1 MVFHLQLGGADAA
14 ADPETAITYEKSFAF
29 LFPSVKPFSF
39 PGCKSLS
46 PSDVGAMM
54 IAYEKTFASLYRW
67 VGFPLVEPAETPV
80 CSGNRPANLVR
91 KGPFAG

>member
-1 MVFHLQLGGADAA
+1 
-14 ADPETAITYEKSFAF
+14 
-29 LFPSVKPFSF
+29 
-39 PGCKSLS
+39 
-46 PSDVGAMM
+46 MM